1 MNINAL
7 SATSSDFLTT
17 LTQVATT
24 FPKKGDRPA
33 AQAVVMALL
42 DAEKAAKQKRLS
54 YPLQSL
60 LGKWSLCFTA
70 PRHAHFKEN
79 MAIGKGFYLPQIAPA
94 QISFSAAE
102 PGRATNSINLA
113 IGNQV
118 QVGFCLLRLTGPARY
133 SGQKNLLAFD
143 FTHLQ
148 LSLLGQ
154 TIYQGGFPG
163 GQAKA
168 KTFDHQP
175 IARLP
180 FFAFFLVTE
189 SLIAARG
196 RGGGLALWVKETD
209 AGDQIT

>member
-1 MNINAL
+1 MSIPSI
-7 SATSSDFLTT
+7 SATSSDFLAT

-24 FPKKGDRPA
+24 FPGKIHRPT
-33 AQAVVMALL
+33 AQAVVIALL
-42 DAEKAAKQKRLS
+42 EAEQAAKQQRLS

-60 LGKWSLCFTA
+60 LGKWRLCFTA
-70 PRHAHFKEN
+70 PRHAHFKEST
-79 MAIGKGFYLPQIAPA
+79 AIGKGFYLPQIAPA

-102 PGRATNSINLA
+102 PGQEANSGNLA

-133 SGQKNLLAFD
+133 SGKKNLLAFD
-143 FTHLQ
+143 FTQRQ

-154 TIYQGGFPG
+154 TIYQGGFRG
-163 GQAKA
+163 GKAKA
-168 KTFDHQP
+168 KVFDHQP
-175 IARLP
+175 IAKLP
-180 FFAFFLVTE
+180 FFAFFLMTE

-196 RGGGLALWVKETD
+196 RGGGLALWVREAD

>member
-1 MNINAL
+1 MSANSI
-7 SATSSDFLTT
+7 SATASDFLGT
-17 LTQVATT
+17 LTQVAIT
-24 FPKKGDRPA
+24 FPGKNNRPT
-33 AQAVVMALL
+33 AQAVVTALL
-42 DAEKAAKQKRLS
+42 DAEKAAKQQRLS
-54 YPLQSL
+54 YPLRSL

-79 MAIGKGFYLPQIAPA
+79 TAIGKGFYLPQIAPA

-102 PGRATNSINLA
+102 PGRETDSGNLA

-118 QVGFCLLRLTGPARY
+118 RVGFCLLRLTGPARY
-133 SGQKNLLAFD
+133 SSQKNLLAFD
-143 FTHLQ
+143 FTQLQ

-163 GQAKA
+163 GQTKA
-168 KTFDHQP
+168 KNFDHQP
-175 IARLP
+175 IAKLP

-196 RGGGLALWVKETD
+196 RGGGLALWVKEAD